1 MSEEEKEVEKFS
13 IEYFTQKV
21 ENQSTVVEEIS
32 NNIENLTRSL
42 QEQQQSLQLNQGALL
57 QLNLLLDDI
66 RSNENGDKEDLPLD
80 TRIPVIKNDD
90 ASDDDVN

>member
-66 RSNENGDKEDLPLD
+66 RSNENGDKED
-80 TRIPVIKNDD
+80 
-90 ASDDDVN
+90 